1 MHQAKKKFG
10 QNFLKD
16 HNLLKKIVSSAKIE
30 GLDVIEVGP
39 GMGALTQFLV
49 LNARTVT
56 AYEIDTSLKPILA
69 KFENNHPNLKIIY
82 GDFLDMEIPN
92 GTFHLVANIP
102 YYITSPIIFKFIELP
117 QIKSATIMIQ
127 KEVADR
133 INAKPNSKQYNA
145 LSIILQYYCHV
156 KKVMD
161 VPRHMF
167 TPKPNV
173 DSVVIRLEKYDTR
186 PLNNEQELYFIELI
200 KHAFK
205 QKRKTLINNLYEAYG
220 VDKEVLTTYLK
231 TFGLDEKIRAEAID
245 VQTFI
250 EIAKKP
256 INK

>member
-49 LNARTVT
+49 LNARKVT

-102 YYITSPIIFKFIELP
+102 YYITSSIIFKFIELP
-117 QIKSATIMIQ
+117 QMKSRSEEHTS
-127 KEVADR
+127 E
-133 INAKPNSKQYNA
+133 
-145 LSIILQYYCHV
+145 LQ
-156 KKVMD
+156 
-161 VPRHMF
+161 
-167 TPKPNV
+167 
-173 DSVVIRLEKYDTR
+173 SR
-186 PLNNEQELYFIELI
+186 PHL
-200 KHAFK
+200 
-205 QKRKTLINNLYEAYG
+205 
-220 VDKEVLTTYLK
+220 VC
-231 TFGLDEKIRAEAID
+231 
-245 VQTFI
+245 
-250 EIAKKP
+250 
-256 INK
+256 